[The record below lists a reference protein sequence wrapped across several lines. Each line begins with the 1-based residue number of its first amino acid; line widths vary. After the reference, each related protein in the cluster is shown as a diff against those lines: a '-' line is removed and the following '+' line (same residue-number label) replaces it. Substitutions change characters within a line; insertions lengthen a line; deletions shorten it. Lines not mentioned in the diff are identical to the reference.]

1 MEYVR
6 GQLYDEAVFIEDP
19 NTVII
24 HEIKSGYTNRCSIMD
39 VFYRYISKLFGHRNH
54 NRSWF
59 FFLCLSTKDG
69 GLFESMKISYAQLE
83 NVPTKVLYE
92 ANLKT
97 MNPNSLLK
105 KEVNPEMFDELLD
118 SHGYDP
124 SVSVAA
130 FDEDT
135 GECVGMVLNGIR
147 KDRRNTA
154 YDILTCTIPE
164 YRRMG
169 IAKTIFE
176 KVIPLLKE
184 KGFTTY
190 TTETKR
196 TNLIAQ
202 NMYRSIGFEIT
213 KEVVTTLKTQDG
225 TREVEQYELVMK
237 L

>member
-1 MEYVR
+1 MRV
-6 GQLYDEAVFIEDP
+6 I
-19 NTVII
+19 II

-59 FFLCLSTKDG
+59 LFLCPSTKDG

>member
-1 MEYVR
+1 MFYHGCVLSINFKIVLVTEIITEVGSFFYVI
-6 GQLYDEAVFIEDP
+6 L
-19 NTVII
+19 
-24 HEIKSGYTNRCSIMD
+24 
-39 VFYRYISKLFGHRNH
+39 
-54 NRSWF
+54 
-59 FFLCLSTKDG
+59 TKDG
-69 GLFESMKISYAQLE
+69 GLFESMKISYGQLE

-225 TREVEQYELVMK
+225 TRCNDGSSHRSAPHAHAVPHSEPP
-237 L
+237 

>member
-1 MEYVR
+1 MCFIDIFQNCLVTEIITEVGSFFYVI
-6 GQLYDEAVFIEDP
+6 L
-19 NTVII
+19 
-24 HEIKSGYTNRCSIMD
+24 
-39 VFYRYISKLFGHRNH
+39 
-54 NRSWF
+54 
-59 FFLCLSTKDG
+59 TKDG

-135 GECVGMVLNGIR
+135 GECVGMALNGIR
-147 KDRRNTA
+147 KDSRNTA

-225 TREVEQYELVMK
+225 TREVEQYELFMK

>member
-97 MNPNSLLK
+97 VNPNSLLK